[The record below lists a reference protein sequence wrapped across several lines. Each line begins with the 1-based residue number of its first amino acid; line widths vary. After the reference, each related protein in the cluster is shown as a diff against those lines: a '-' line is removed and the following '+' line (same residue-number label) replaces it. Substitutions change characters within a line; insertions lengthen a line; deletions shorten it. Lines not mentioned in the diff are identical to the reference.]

1 MKWDGENRT
10 MDKDYD
16 RVMIRL
22 SANVDEANKYLETL
36 GLLSLDDKIDYL
48 QNMFNVQRISKTDS
62 PGVTEEEKIFM
73 DYYALLHTII
83 LIK

>member
-62 PGVTEEEKIFM
+62 PGVTEEEKKIM
-73 DYYALLHTII
+73 DYYSLLHTII